1 LVKFAR
7 RRGFQTVH
15 VNEVNLRT
23 AADKHIARY
32 AVDNGMILVTNN
44 VADFKRLYSRRKL
57 HPGLI
62 FLQCPSQEVFTEPNQ
77 ATLLGIALDN
87 ILLNDIVQ
95 EAIRVDL
102 IEDTGAGVKWDLTR
116 YPLPTD

>member
-1 LVKFAR
+1 M
-7 RRGFQTVH
+7 
-15 VNEVNLRT
+15 NEVNLRT
-23 AADKHIARY
+23 AADKRIARY

-62 FLQCPSQEVFTEPNQ
+62 FLQCATREIFTEPNQ
-77 ATLLGIALDN
+77 AVLLGIVLDN

-95 EAIRVDL
+95 EVIRIDL
-102 IEDTGAGVKWDLTR
+102 IEDTGAGLRWDLTR
-116 YPLPTD
+116 YPLPAA